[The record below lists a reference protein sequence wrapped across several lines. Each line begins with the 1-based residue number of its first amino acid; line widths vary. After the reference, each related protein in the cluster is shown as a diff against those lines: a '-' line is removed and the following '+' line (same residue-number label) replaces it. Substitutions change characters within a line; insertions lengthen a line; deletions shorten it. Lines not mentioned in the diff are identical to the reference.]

1 MTVTHQPNPD
11 LLLDYAAG
19 SLDEGLSLFV
29 ASHLALCPE
38 SRRTV
43 TKAEAIGGALIEDI
57 APEPMGS
64 NSLDQV
70 LARLDETAAMTSD
83 ATQKNEPQMNV
94 TDTDI
99 PSPLRHYLDTPLES
113 LPWRRLGPGVQQV
126 DVLPPKND
134 RRVSLLKIAPGLAV
148 PEHGHHGPE
157 RTLILRGS
165 YRDALGEFKRG
176 DVADLDVSVEHQPIA
191 GTEEACICLVVT
203 DAPVKLK
210 GFWGRLLQPFI
221 RY

>member
-43 TKAEAIGGALIEDI
+43 AKAEAVGGALFENI
-57 APEPMGS
+57 APEPMDS
-64 NSLDQV
+64 DSLDRL
-70 LARLDETAAMTSD
+70 LARLDKPAESTADADEKIKPQTSD
-83 ATQKNEPQMNV
+83 TN
-94 TDTDI
+94 TDV
-99 PSPLRHYLDTPLES
+99 PAPLRHYLNSPLES
-113 LPWRRLGPGVQQV
+113 LSWRRLGPGVQQV

-134 RRVSLLKIAPGLAV
+134 RRVSLLKIAPGVAV

-165 YRDALGEFKRG
+165 YRDARGEFKRG

>member
-1 MTVTHQPNPD
+1 MTVMHQPNPD

-43 TKAEAIGGALIEDI
+43 AKAEAIGGALIEDL
-57 APEPMGS
+57 EPDPLKS
-64 NSLDQV
+64 TSLDQV
-70 LARLDETAAMTSD
+70 LERLDESTHDSA
-83 ATQKNEPQMNV
+83 EPLETHSN
-94 TDTDI
+94 DLDSDI
-99 PSPLRHYLDTPLES
+99 PLPLNHYLDASLDA

-126 DVLPPKND
+126 DVIPLKDD
-134 RRVSLLKIAPGLAV
+134 RRVSLLKIAPGVAI

-176 DVADLDVSVEHQPIA
+176 DVADLDASIEHQPIA
-191 GTEEACICLVVT
+191 GADEACICLVVT

-210 GFWGRLLQPFI
+210 GFWGRFMQPFI